1 MGKYILGI
9 DAGTSIVKCCIMD
22 MEGNELGTSS
32 RKIPIDVPNPNW
44 AEEDMW
50 LVWSGVTEIIPE
62 ALQKTGLSGSDI
74 AGIGVT
80 GQGDGN
86 WLVDKDGEPLGKAIL
101 WTDGRAS
108 DIVNRW
114 MRDGIVEE
122 AYKLTGTGPYP
133 GSANSVMRWQVEN
146 QPDVLKRAHKNL
158 WSMDWIQYKMTGVM
172 CTDASNT
179 SLFGL
184 DIRNRT
190 YSDEVLKLYGLYE
203 VKHLLPDLVDST
215 QVMGYVTR
223 EAADKLGLVEGTPVV
238 KGMFDMVASATGVG
252 CVNAGEACTIL
263 GTTCGNEVMCDA
275 PVFDPPN
282 VGMSICHG
290 VPKLWLKAMGVNYG
304 TPNLDWFLREF
315 GLPYKEEAEKRG
327 VNIFQVLDEVLLNTP
342 PGSAGIV
349 YSPYLCPGGER
360 APFVKTEARAQFFGI
375 TEENTRDQMLRAV
388 YEGIGLSMRDCF
400 DCIPIDLKSIAL
412 CGGGA
417 KSDVWCQMLSDI
429 NGQEL
434 YVPEGTEFGAKGV
447 AMFAGVAAGLFSDIN
462 DAVAKTLNVNRRFS
476 PNLDNTKKYDGIFKV
491 YRKLRDDVFD
501 TWDLL
506 DQARKSL

>member
-1 MGKYILGI
+1 LGKYILGI

-44 AEEDMW
+44 AEQDMW
-50 LVWSGVTEIIPE
+50 LVWSGVTEIVPE

-86 WLVDKDGEPLGKAIL
+86 WMVDKDGEPIQKAIL
-101 WTDGRAS
+101 WTDGRAA

-114 MRDGIVEE
+114 MREGTVAE
-122 AYKLTGTGPYP
+122 AYKLTGTGPYS

-146 QPDVLKRAHKNL
+146 APDMIKRAYKNL
-158 WSMDWIQYKMTGVM
+158 WAMDWIQYKLTGVM
-172 CTDASNT
+172 CTDPSDT

-184 DIRNRT
+184 DIRKRT

-215 QVMGYVTR
+215 EIMGYVHK
-223 EAADKLGLVEGTPVV
+223 AAAEKLGLVEGTPVV

-252 CVNAGEACTIL
+252 GVNAGDAITIL
-263 GTTCGNEVMCDA
+263 GTTCGNEVVCDE

-282 VGMSICHG
+282 VGMSQCHG
-290 VPKLWLKAMGVNYG
+290 LPNLWLKVMGVNYG
-304 TPNLDWFLREF
+304 TPNLDWFMREF
-315 GLPYKEEAEKRG
+315 GLPYKQEAEKRG
-327 VNIFQVLDEVLLNTP
+327 VNVFQVLDEVLLNTP

-360 APFVKTEARAQFFGI
+360 APFVKTEARAQFFGL

-400 DCIPIDLKSIAL
+400 NEIPIELKSIAL

-429 NGQEL
+429 NGQEV

-447 AMFAGVAAGLFSDIN
+447 AMFAGVAVGMFTDIN
-462 DAVAKTLNVNRRFS
+462 DAVAKTLKVNRRFK
-476 PNLDNTKKYDGIFKV
+476 PNLENTKKYDGLFKV
-491 YRKLRDDVFD
+491 YRKLRDDVFE
-501 TWDLL
+501 TWDLA
-506 DQARKSL
+506 DQARKAL